1 MPARLKIE
9 AGVRYGKYLVSVEE
23 VPSTGRW
30 QLWRFRC
37 DCGKKTVQRASEV
50 KRGAVA
56 SCGYCGLR
64 HNAPR
69 TTRHGHARPGP
80 HGTRSPEYLS
90 WKGMK
95 ARCSNPKQPNWRW
108 YGGRGI
114 TVCDRWVGSFEA
126 FLADMGPKP
135 SPQHFIERV
144 DNGGNYEPGN
154 CRWATRAE
162 KQVRAA
168 A

>member
-1 MPARLKIE
+1 
-9 AGVRYGKYLVSVEE
+9 
-23 VPSTGRW
+23 
-30 QLWRFRC
+30 
-37 DCGKKTVQRASEV
+37 
-50 KRGAVA
+50 
-56 SCGYCGLR
+56 
-64 HNAPR
+64 
-69 TTRHGHARPGP
+69 
-80 HGTRSPEYLS
+80 
-90 WKGMK
+90 MK

-162 KQVRAA
+162 CSARSSLKKKNREDAGRLISAIAA
-168 A
+168 T